1 MFMVIAVKARQ
12 TENKMRKNLAI
23 IAVAVLILMAGFIVF
38 GPKGPR
44 LSEEIPAMP
53 AEEEG
58 KQVSSGRVSVKEKGL
73 IDDWIVENDLNQY
86 GDPKDMVYIGGTP
99 LFNESSGER
108 TDKYEYIFD
117 NYPDK
122 PWLE

>member
-1 MFMVIAVKARQ
+1 
-12 TENKMRKNLAI
+12 MRKNLAI
-23 IAVAVLILMAGFIVF
+23 IAVAVLVLIAGFIVF
-38 GPKGPR
+38 GPRGSR

-53 AEEEG
+53 TEEEG
-58 KQVSSGRVSVKEKGL
+58 KQVSSGRVSVNEKGL

-108 TDKYEYIFD
+108 TDKYKYIFD